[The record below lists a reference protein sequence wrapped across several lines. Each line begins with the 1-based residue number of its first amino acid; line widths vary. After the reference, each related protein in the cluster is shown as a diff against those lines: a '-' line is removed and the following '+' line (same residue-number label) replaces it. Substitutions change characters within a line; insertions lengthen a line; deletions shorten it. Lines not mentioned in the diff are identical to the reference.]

1 MSLPPLEQRD
11 GGATAVQA
19 VHGHLLTPFLP
30 PASQGYGQYEGKKL
44 ANRPT
49 RLRHEVRPRS
59 AAPPR
64 HPTGVPARVVPKS
77 MAMAYQTIGGPHA
90 FR

>member
-1 MSLPPLEQRD
+1 MSAAARTERRRRPCSA
-11 GGATAVQA
+11 GGARP
-19 VHGHLLTPFLP
+19 LFTPFLP

-59 AAPPR
+59 APPPR

-77 MAMAYQTIGGPHA
+77 MAMAYQKIGGPHA